1 MTYSHIIFDW
11 DGTVMDSADKIV
23 TCMQLA
29 ARDAE
34 LPVPSASDVRHIIG
48 ISLRPA
54 IAKLFS
60 ISLEHADKVAA
71 HYKRIF
77 LEIDRTP
84 SPLFNEVHNTLQRL
98 QSSHVLGV
106 ATGKARRG
114 LERAWEHTDTK
125 QYFSASRCA
134 DEAESK
140 PSPDMLLQLIAHWQV
155 KPESVLMIGDT
166 VYDLQM
172 AQAIGMPRLGVS
184 YGVHS
189 ADALLKHEPIA
200 IVDEFK
206 GILNYIY
213 KD

>member
-1 MTYSHIIFDW
+1 MPYSHIIFDW

-23 TCMQLA
+23 SCMQLA
-29 ARDAE
+29 AREAE
-34 LPVPSASDVRHIIG
+34 LAVPSEDDVRHIIG
-48 ISLRPA
+48 ISLTPA
-54 IAKLFS
+54 IEQLFS
-60 ISLEHADKVAA
+60 ISLESAEKVAA

-77 LEIDRTP
+77 LEVDSTP
-84 SPLFNEVHNTLQRL
+84 SPLFFGALNTLQQL
-98 QSSHVLGV
+98 HTSHVLGV

-140 PSPDMLLQLIAHWQV
+140 PSPDMLLQLIKHWQV

-184 YGVHS
+184 FGVHS
-189 ADALLKHEPIA
+189 SDALLQHEPIA
-200 IVDEFK
+200 IVDEFND
-206 GILNYIY
+206 ILNYIY
-213 KD
+213 VD